1 MQPHYGGGA
10 VSFRSPKLTN
20 RRKSEKTSRF
30 WLSEVLVAL
39 EPVVGPLGPGP
50 VIPENIPSAAL
61 PIGRDIR
68 LAPGLTRLPPA
79 CPVAGGSISKDDKN
93 DVASRSVFVL
103 VIVKKESNRLFWI
116 GFGVPF
122 KSKIYIGCCQQTI

>member
-1 MQPHYGGGA
+1 MQLLYDGA

-50 VIPENIPSAAL
+50 VIPANIPSAAL

-79 CPVAGGSISKDDKN
+79 CPVAGGSISNEDKN

-103 VIVKKESNRLFWI
+103 VIVKKESSRLFWI

-122 KSKIYIGCCQQTI
+122 RSKIYIVVNKLKYI